1 MQLLICVLVTWGC
14 FSTVSTK
21 KNSTK
26 QNRRKFVDDYYLS
39 YDYDRPTGTAVANSS
54 NGGRQAEDKE
64 NEIAPPEALILPN
77 PDNFEARYAIEAL
90 PNVEIPDDSLADPDL
105 KDHDFIDNIMYVYYG
120 GHKRYS
126 GTYGPE
132 IIVVGA
138 VLSCAAQLLT
148 IFCVLLK
155 KNQRGEKVMTY
166 IFFQI
171 MGTFCIANLIFM
183 LGVYAT
189 KSKTKCLIISLIL
202 YFLHLMISV
211 WLCLYCFYIYKRF
224 SSGGFIKP
232 RHLQV
237 KYFNFAAYDI
247 PTLLTLATYFI
258 LPESYESK
266 RFCFISVQRGMILN
280 YMLPV
285 SVLIILT
292 TIFSLSGIR
301 KINMELSKLEF
312 NSSAESLNVL
322 KNELELL
329 KNKKEECLDDE
340 ILSLK
345 ESKTCL
351 KLLCVIQT
359 GYDIVWFIVV
369 LALENVQDSNGM
381 AIIYAVTSCLLNW
394 YVFIKR
400 KSLMPTLCELPETVS
415 EIIVHQNEHQEIVTA
430 SANVSRRGSSD
441 SIPLLNSD
449 TEMREL
455 RMDHIS
461 TITT

>member
-1 MQLLICVLVTWGC
+1 MEK
-14 FSTVSTK
+14 FSVNNERIVTK

-54 NGGRQAEDKE
+54 NGGRQAEGKEE

-77 PDNFEARYAIEAL
+77 PDSFEARYAIEAL
-90 PNVEIPDDSLADPDL
+90 PNVELPDDSLADPDL

-183 LGVYAT
+183 LGVY
-189 KSKTKCLIISLIL
+189 
-202 YFLHLMISV
+202 
-211 WLCLYCFYIYKRF
+211 
-224 SSGGFIKP
+224 
-232 RHLQV
+232 
-237 KYFNFAAYDI
+237 
-247 PTLLTLATYFI
+247 
-258 LPESYESK
+258 
-266 RFCFISVQRGMILN
+266 RGMILN

-369 LALENVQDSNGM
+369 LALEN
-381 AIIYAVTSCLLNW
+381 NW